1 MTDELS
7 DVHYTFL
14 ASTSES
20 IWASHCFKQG
30 AGQEELQVSSMTVVP
45 TLLSG
50 EILVFWEA
58 ELKLELFLEEE

>member
-30 AGQEELQVSSMTVVP
+30 AGQEKLQVSSMIVVP
-45 TLLSG
+45 TFLRWG
-50 EILVFWEA
+50 NNGFWET
-58 ELKLELFLEEE
+58 ELKLELFLEDE

>member
-14 ASTSES
+14 AFTSES

-45 TLLSG
+45 ILLRWG
-50 EILVFWEA
+50 NTVF
-58 ELKLELFLEEE
+58 LGGRTKTGIVS